1 MVRLY
6 LYKTN
11 VNATFWSKYAKPLT
25 GVKCKAFLH
34 FLLTKQQ
41 KNVLEMYNEAL
52 AQNENTIR

>member
-1 MVRLY
+1 MVGLY

-11 VNATFWSKYAKPLT
+11 VNATFLSKYAKPLT
-25 GVKCKAFLH
+25 VKRKAFLC

-52 AQNENTIR
+52 TQNENTIR

>member
-1 MVRLY
+1 MVGLY

-25 GVKCKAFLH
+25 VKRKAFLR

-41 KNVLEMYNEAL
+41 KNVLEMFNEAL
-52 AQNENTIR
+52 TQNENTIR